1 MFFWKEIFPQMSGGE
16 RSMGLYPTEVDIL
29 TRRKSLRREDLMI
42 PQKVAGEIAP

>member
-1 MFFWKEIFPQMSGGE
+1 MFFWKAISPQMIGGE
-16 RSMGLYPTEVDIL
+16 RSVGLYLTEVDIL